1 MDDILTR
8 VGNLE
13 ATLTDVRSDVASLKA
28 TVQHL
33 ATKAEVGELK
43 ALISSVEASVI
54 RWVVGTAIGTAA
66 VAFAAAKLVS

>member
-1 MDDILTR
+1 MDDILSR

-13 ATLTDVRSDVASLKA
+13 TTLAHVRADVASLKA
-28 TVQHL
+28 TMPHL
-33 ATKAEVGELK
+33 ATKSEVGELK

-66 VAFAAAKLVS
+66 VAFAAAKLVA